1 MKSKSLNLLIA
12 AGLSLFPALTH
23 ASVDS
28 FLKLDLTYYYQEK
41 SSSTEDGNSGKVK
54 TARLDAKQLL
64 DLIGKQLGANF
75 PKGSQLKVAVDGKVY
90 VTDSD
95 GNTLRDVS
103 QYLEANIST
112 KNRLFDGAVNHVT
125 RKEDSRNYF
134 PISFTVEL
142 PGLEGTVEGIAIE
155 SFKVAPANKDGVQ
168 ISTGQID
175 SKVSGKGLVGA
186 GTAYFE
192 GTMQLKG
199 RQAIILA
206 N

>member
-12 AGLSLFPALTH
+12 AGLFLFPALTH

-41 SSSTEDGNSGKVK
+41 LSSNEEGNSGKVRI
-54 TARLDAKQLL
+54 ARIDAKQLL

-90 VTDSD
+90 ATDSD

-103 QYLEANIST
+103 QYLEAKVST
-112 KNRLFDGAVNHVT
+112 KNRLFDGNVNHVT

-134 PISFTVEL
+134 PISFIIEL

-155 SFKVAPANKDGVQ
+155 TFKVGPPNKDGVQ
-168 ISTGQID
+168 ITTGQI
-175 SKVSGKGLVGA
+175 SSTVNGNGMVGVGA
-186 GTAYFE
+186 AYFE
-192 GTMQLKG
+192 GTMELTG
-199 RQAIILA
+199 RQATTILK
-206 N
+206 